1 MIKPLEALCVNFL
14 LDFLENQDNDLSM
27 FFTIFQFCTDCSADK
42 RLMEKCMWIL
52 RNDWGYL
59 MELILEEDGEV
70 AESFLKINQKCLI
83 RLLDLDVDFPDVRE
97 IDLFDAV
104 SFCFFV
110 L

>member
-42 RLMEKCMWIL
+42 RLIEKCMRIL
-52 RNDWGYL
+52 RSDWDYL

-70 AESFLKINQKCLI
+70 AQSFLKINQKCLI
-83 RLLDLDVDFPDVRE
+83 RFLDVDFSNARE

-104 SFCFFV
+104 SFCVFV